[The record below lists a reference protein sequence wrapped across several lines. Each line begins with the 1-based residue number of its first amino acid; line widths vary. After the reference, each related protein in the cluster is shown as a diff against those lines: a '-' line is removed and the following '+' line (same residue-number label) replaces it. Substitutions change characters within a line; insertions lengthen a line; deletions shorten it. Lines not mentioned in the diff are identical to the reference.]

1 MQQNWIRRKN
11 MKRKAAA
18 SSVADTEDQSL
29 SCPVRKSRKTAW
41 HHYLKEFGQ
50 CQGIDVTVMVV

>member
-1 MQQNWIRRKN
+1 